1 MSNLFEIFEYAG
13 IGIIIFFQFKVFLK
27 TYRRINIFKNIFPEV
42 RQFEVKNYGI
52 APRFLALPPWK
63 VLAELDSYAMQSRPP
78 VEEEE
83 LVSANGIVALPA
95 TYKEDDRVFIDL
107 IRLAN
112 GGNIVTSRIIYAINT
127 YLIRNRGVA
136 SDFHLIK
143 DVVERHT
150 DATESDINQTVSLPL
165 YLGLMGT
172 FLGIFLGLFQL
183 AGVDL
188 TKSNE
193 GIESL
198 LGGVKIA
205 MVASLSGLCLTVL
218 HTGYF
223 FKGAKSLV
231 EDKKNDF
238 YTFIQTELLPLLNQ
252 NINSTLFSL
261 QHNLHKFNEEFKG
274 NVGRLSAAMG
284 KNYDALIAQERILS
298 TLEEID
304 INAFAKAN
312 VVILR
317 ELQKSTENF
326 TTFNNT
332 WAQANEFVN
341 NAKGYTE
348 KLNVM
353 MARSDDFHEL
363 GKQLMTVFAENK
375 QLQAFLQSHYSKLE
389 ESSQLVNGAV
399 NQVADSLGDSLEK
412 MERFTHAKISQLQ
425 DLMLKEYDLMQ
436 RELPDR
442 WKKLDH
448 LAHLEA
454 VNKVLNEIKSGNQEQ
469 MSRLSTEM
477 NAVNKKMSG
486 TLTVLEKIN
495 EKSSPSVTVTLKQAF
510 GRLFNGKKS
519 AS

>member
-1 MSNLFEIFEYAG
+1 MSNVFEVFEVGG
-13 IGIIIFFQFKVFLK
+13 IAVIVVCQVLIFFR
-27 TYRRINIFKNIFPEV
+27 TYRRINIFKNIFPDA
-42 RQFEVKNYGI
+42 RQFNVSEYKLS
-52 APRFLALPPWK
+52 PRFLALPPWK
-63 VLAELDSYAMQSRPP
+63 VLADLDAYALQSRPAIKETELISADG
-78 VEEEE
+78 VLLRHEEYEH
-83 LVSANGIVALPA
+83 
-95 TYKEDDRVFIDL
+95 DDRVSLDL
-107 IRLAN
+107 IRVTE
-112 GGNIVTSRIIYAINT
+112 GGNFITTKIIYAINT

-150 DATESDINQTVSLPL
+150 DAVEGDISQTVSLPL

-193 GIESL
+193 GIASL

-205 MVASLSGLCLTVL
+205 MVASLCGLFLTVL

-223 FKGAKSLV
+223 FKGAKLLV

-274 NVGRLSAAMG
+274 NVGRLTNVMG
-284 KNYDALIAQERILS
+284 KNHDALIAQERILS

-312 VVILR
+312 VVVLR
-317 ELQKSTENF
+317 ELQKSIENF
-326 TTFNNT
+326 RDFNST

-353 MARSDDFHEL
+353 IARSDDFHEL
-363 GKQLMTVFAENK
+363 GQQMMTIFAENK
-375 QLQAFLQSHYSKLE
+375 ALQGFLQSHYSKLE
-389 ESSQLVNGAV
+389 ESSQLINGAV
-399 NQVADSLGDSLEK
+399 DQVANNLGESLERMELFTRTK
-412 MERFTHAKISQLQ
+412 MDQLK
-425 DLMLKEYDLMQ
+425 DLMMKEYDMMQ

-448 LAHLEA
+448 LTHLEA
-454 VNKVLNEIKSGNQEQ
+454 VNKVLNEIKSANQEQ
-469 MSRLSTEM
+469 MNRLSTEM
-477 NAVNKKMSG
+477 KSVNTKMSG

-495 EKSSPSVTVTLKQAF
+495 EKSSPSMVMTIKDAF
-510 GRLFNGKKS
+510 GRMFKGKKS